1 MHALAVDDSRAH
13 RLVLSHCM
21 KELGYKVTEATNGLE
36 GLQRL
41 DQGDKFDVLLVD
53 WQMPMMDGLEFIRRV
68 RAKPEVSG
76 VPIIV
81 VSSTDST
88 DAVMEALEAGANEYI
103 IKPFTKEVL
112 AAKLDLL
119 GVEHR

>member
-1 MHALAVDDSRAH
+1 MVMG
-13 RLVLSHCM
+13 HCM
-21 KELGYKVTEATNGLE
+21 KELGYKVTEAANGLE
-36 GLQRL
+36 AL
-41 DQGDKFDVLLVD
+41 DCLGKGGKFDVVLVD
-53 WQMPMMDGLEFIRRV
+53 WQMPQMNGLEFVKRV
-68 RAKPEVSG
+68 RAKPDVSN

-88 DAVMEALEAGANEYI
+88 DAVMEALDAGANEYI